1 MGYRPD
7 EFSEQMDRLH
17 PNDVATAATAFT
29 EAITH
34 PGRVVQAEVRMI
46 HADGSYRWQ
55 DVTMTNRCDDPSV
68 EGIVVNFHDITE
80 RKQAEDQLLHVA
92 YHDRLTGLSNRTGF
106 VERLEVAVD
115 RARRDHLTTGL
126 LFLDLDRFKV
136 VNDSFGHNMGDR
148 VLVQVAERLREC
160 VREG

>member
-1 MGYRPD
+1 
-7 EFSEQMDRLH
+7 
-17 PNDVATAATAFT
+17 
-29 EAITH
+29 
-34 PGRVVQAEVRMI
+34 
-46 HADGSYRWQ
+46 
-55 DVTMTNRCDDPSV
+55 
-68 EGIVVNFHDITE
+68 
-80 RKQAEDQLLHVA
+80 EDQLLHVA

-160 VREG
+160 VREGDTIGRFGGDEFTILIEDVREGRAAALAERVTAVLR